1 MGEQPKITTKKE
13 GEDVEQ
19 NQENDLVEEKEGGD
33 VKQTQENVP
42 AKEEDKK
49 GPETKGSNKPRLG
62 KNCLS
67 FTPEMRAAINKSK
80 TPEALSK
87 ALESFGKETL
97 GPEREKALEETKGVV
112 KEVGE
117 NIKMIEKKLKD
128 AERTKDNQAI
138 INDLRTNFKDPFEGI
153 SRIKDEKVK
162 KAITNMLLQNQ
173 AVKDYYILSIGD
185 DQSLEAEKMLRDF
198 AKDEQNRDFKEN
210 INAFLD
216 AAEDARKNEE
226 KKEAFLEKYTREAF
240 EINEKFEGQINL
252 SNFFDSNP
260 DAKENLKKEIED
272 FILKK
277 ENYEIEEEE
286 VEREV
291 EGKEEKEIDIEEDI
305 VDKEYPQIKKFFNK
319 YLKNEKGHPFMKP
332 EEGDNVLEEI
342 NDFLST
348 DENSGNTPT
357 MALFSEF
364 LTKEKER
371 ISAKGKAETPKE
383 KESVDE
389 LPSVDVSKL
398 MTTRLEEEKKGEKP
412 PNWFDDVKN
421 LLFLKSVDFG
431 FSILASMIFSPV
443 STAIWLSK
451 ARLDIKTGKFDIKD
465 WQDLKTGNIFEDPK
479 KDKK

>member
-1 MGEQPKITTKKE
+1 MGEQPKVTTKKE
-13 GEDVEQ
+13 EGDVDQ
-19 NQENDLVEEKEGGD
+19 NQENPTVKED
-33 VKQTQENVP
+33 DRK
-42 AKEEDKK
+42 D
-49 GPETKGSNKPRLG
+49 PETKGPNKPRLG

-67 FTPEMRAAINKSK
+67 FTAEMRAAIWKSE
-80 TPEALSK
+80 TPEALLK
-87 ALESFGKETL
+87 ALESFGKEAL
-97 GPEREKALEETKGVV
+97 GPEREKALEETKEVV
-112 KEVGE
+112 KEIGG
-117 NIKMIEKKLKD
+117 NIKMIERKLKD
-128 AERTKDNQAI
+128 AKRTNDNQAI
-138 INDLRTNFKDPFEGI
+138 INDLRTNFKDPFEGVN
-153 SRIKDEKVK
+153 RIKDEKVK

-173 AVKDYYILSIGD
+173 AVKNYYILSVGD
-185 DQSLEAEKMLRDF
+185 DQSLETEKMLSDL
-198 AKDEQNRDFKEN
+198 AKDEKDRDLKEN

-216 AAEDARKNEE
+216 AAEDARKNED
-226 KKEAFLEKYTREAF
+226 KKEAFLEKYIREAF
-240 EINEKFEGQINL
+240 KINEKFEGQINL

-319 YLKNEKGHPFMKP
+319 YLKNEKGYPFMKP

-342 NDFLST
+342 NDFLTT
-348 DENSGNTPT
+348 DDDSGNTPT
-357 MALFSEF
+357 IALFSEF

-371 ISAKGKAETPKE
+371 ISAKEKVETPEE
-383 KESVDE
+383 KESASE
-389 LPSVDVSKL
+389 LPSVDMSKL